1 VIFYVA
7 EVKKEAKSRRDRRTS
22 RPKGRTRLL
31 SSCDCF
37 FFHNANEILERGLYD
52 DAIKPGS
59 IVVDETDF
67 VDDGV
72 LEFSFFIDEV
82 SL

>member
-1 VIFYVA
+1 VIFYA
-7 EVKKEAKSRRDRRTS
+7 RSEKEEKSRRDRRNS

-52 DAIKPGS
+52 DAIKPES
-59 IVVDETDF
+59 IVADETDI